1 MKNNLKSIAVV
12 VATVAIAVANNL
24 EISAANPISIQQKPQ
39 INSGNLRENLQ
50 VKLGALKLYPTT
62 ISGSV
67 TVKFGAGTS
76 QGNLQCK
83 DLRVNLYRDSSIPG
97 ETSPGGFPL
106 SAAPFSVSKKLTGN
120 LNAGKCNYVIA
131 ADAQYIDRKAKL
143 DFLGGGDN
151 NDGAKL
157 ITIPSQ
163 PIQMDTQ
170 VTFYSTIIK

>member
-12 VATVAIAVANNL
+12 IATMAIAVVNNL
-24 EISAANPISIQQKPQ
+24 EISAANPLSIQQKPQ
-39 INSGNLRENLQ
+39 INPGNLQ
-50 VKLGALKLYPTT
+50 VKPGALKLYSTT

-67 TVKFGAGTS
+67 TVKFGQGTS
-76 QGNLQCK
+76 PGNLQCK
-83 DLRVNLYRDSSIPG
+83 DLRVNLYRDASMPV

-120 LNAGKCNYVIA
+120 LNTGKCNYSIS

-157 ITIPSQ
+157 VTIPSQ